1 LQLRHCRATFAAGFT
16 LTVSRLTPAVDAET
30 PAAAAAALRERG
42 LRVSAARR
50 ELLEALFA
58 ADRPLSAEELAGDG
72 DVASAYRNLEV
83 LEEVGLVRHVHLGH
97 GPGLYQPA
105 GRPREFALCESCG
118 AVSAL
123 APAALDAVRA
133 AVLAAV
139 GYRARFAH
147 FPIAGLCPVCA
158 SEDDIC

>member
-1 LQLRHCRATFAAGFT
+1 
-16 LTVSRLTPAVDAET
+16 LTVSRLTPAVEAET
-30 PAAAAAALRERG
+30 PVAAAAVLRERG

-50 ELLEALFA
+50 ELLDALFA

-97 GPGLYQPA
+97 GPGLYHPA
-105 GRPREFALCESCG
+105 GREREFVVCESCG
-118 AVSAL
+118 AVRAV
-123 APAALDAVRA
+123 APSELDDVRA

-139 GYRARFAH
+139 GYRARFTH
-147 FPIAGLCPVCA
+147 FPLAGLCPACA
-158 SEDDIC
+158 TKGDA